1 MELKEELKKGGLM
14 ALTAVIM
21 LLCFAAI
28 GACVKAAIEGEGF
41 YWFVAIVLFILLVF
55 AFFRYFNKKEKEK
68 IAAKK
73 AEDEAKKKK

>member
-14 ALTAVIM
+14 VLTAIIM

-28 GACVKAAIEGEGF
+28 GACVGAAINGEKF
-41 YWFVAIVLFILLVF
+41 YWFVAVALFVVLVF
-55 AFFRYFNKKEKEK
+55 AFFRYFNKKEREK

-73 AEDEAKKKK
+73 AEDAAKKK